1 MKSHKDL
8 NVWNMSLDLAT
19 QVYKITDIY
28 PKSEMYGI
36 TSQMRRATISISS
49 NIAEGYSRG
58 SEKEIV
64 HFLYISLGSA
74 SELDTQVILSKRLG
88 FIDEETFKDLSNN
101 ITIVRKMLNSLIAS
115 VKKKVDDQTPNN

>member
-8 NVWNMSLDLAT
+8 NVGNMSLDLAT
-19 QVYKITDIY
+19 QVYKVTDIY

-36 TSQMRRATISISS
+36 TSQMRRAAVSISS

-88 FIDEETFKDLSNN
+88 LVDKETFKDLSNN
-101 ITIVRKMLNSLIAS
+101 ITVVRKMLNSLIVS